1 MRKTLLLL
9 TLATL
14 FFASC
19 GKEEVRP
26 EPTPDGN
33 MVLNCVKPAYLTAGD
48 TVALISPA

>member
-9 TLATL
+9 TFAAML
-14 FFASC
+14 FVSC

-33 MVLNCVKPAYLTAGD
+33 VALKCVKPAYLTAGD